1 MAKSARHDRRKR
13 AAMEPASAALG
24 RCRCLKLA
32 LYDAP
37 SDATSSHTVQR
48 SEGPGL
54 KEMRSESTSCS
65 PVQRV
70 RGWAVQVLNLRLH
83 HRHPFL
89 KMKTISWEP
98 LDTKA
103 QQLPVIPVVLPRCLS
118 RVVALILHLQ
128 GSRDQD
134 GVTSAYSLP

>member
-1 MAKSARHDRRKR
+1 
-13 AAMEPASAALG
+13 
-24 RCRCLKLA
+24 
-32 LYDAP
+32 
-37 SDATSSHTVQR
+37 
-48 SEGPGL
+48 
-54 KEMRSESTSCS
+54 MRSESNL
-65 PVQRV
+65 VQPGATECV
-70 RGWAVQVLNLRLH
+70 VGGAGFDLRLH

-134 GVTSAYSLP
+134 GATSAYSLP